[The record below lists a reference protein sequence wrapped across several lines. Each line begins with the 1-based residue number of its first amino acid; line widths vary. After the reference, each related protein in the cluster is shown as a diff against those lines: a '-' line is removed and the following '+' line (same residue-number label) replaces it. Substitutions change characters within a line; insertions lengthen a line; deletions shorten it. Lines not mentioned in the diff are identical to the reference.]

1 MSTEQGQR
9 VASGDATRQ
18 GGARTG
24 EPMRPTPRAA
34 PPDEVT
40 RRQALTATLASVVAW
55 AFDLFDL
62 FIILFVASTIG
73 PILFPTGNATLELA
87 AVYAAFAVTLLMRPI
102 GSAIFGGYA
111 DRHGRKRAMIIGVT
125 GVGVVTSLMGLVP
138 TYASAGLLAP
148 GLFLLLRLV
157 QGIFVGGIVASTH
170 TLGTETVPAKW
181 RGLVS
186 GLIGGGGAG
195 LGAMVAA
202 IFFLI
207 VSSLFPG
214 DAFAEWGW
222 RVMFFTGAIG
232 ALFSFLIFRSVQESP
247 LFQRLGGDGRRPEVA
262 PVRELFSARYRT
274 VFGLNL
280 LVVAGGATMY
290 YLTSGF
296 LPTFLGKNVGMKP
309 TDAAVVLIFASAV
322 VIVSACLGG
331 HISELVGRRRA
342 FIAFGVVNAI
352 ALPLIYL
359 QMDGLTPGDTGAII
373 GWSLLLAFLAN
384 AGYAPVVVFL
394 NERFPTR
401 IRATGTAVSWNAG
414 FAIGG
419 MTPTLVTGLSPT
431 VDDFPMVLAITL
443 AVASIV
449 YLVGAA
455 VVGETRGR
463 FETP

>member
-1 MSTEQGQR
+1 MTAGDGTVVRSTEAPE
-9 VASGDATRQ
+9 VAL
-18 GGARTG
+18 
-24 EPMRPTPRAA
+24 P
-34 PPDEVT
+34 EVT
-40 RRQALTATLASVVAW
+40 RRQAISAALASTVAW

-73 PILFPTGNATLELA
+73 PILFPSGNETLELA
-87 AVYAAFAVTLLMRPI
+87 AVYGAFAVTLVMRPV
-102 GSAIFGGYA
+102 GSAIFGNYA

-125 GVGVVTSLMGLVP
+125 GVGLVTSLMGLVP

-170 TLGTETVPAKW
+170 TLGTETVPARW
-181 RGLVS
+181 RGLLS

-214 DAFAEWGW
+214 EEFSEWGW

-232 ALFSFLIFRSVQESP
+232 ALLSFLIFRKVEESP
-247 LFQRLGGDGRRPEVA
+247 FFQRLAAEGASARQTA
-262 PVRELFSARYRT
+262 PVRELFSSTYVR
-274 VFGLNL
+274 VFLLNL
-280 LVVAGGATMY
+280 LVVMGGASMY

-296 LPTFLGKNVGMKP
+296 LPTFLGKNVGMEP
-309 TDAAVVLIFASAV
+309 TDAAVVLIFASAS
-322 VIVSACLGG
+322 VIVATIGGG
-331 HISELVGRRRA
+331 HLSEIIGRRRA
-342 FIAFGVVNAI
+342 FMLFGTINLV

-359 QMDGLTPGDTGAII
+359 QMSDLRPEDTGAII
-373 GWSLLLAFLAN
+373 GWAMLLAFLAN
-384 AGYAPVVVFL
+384 AAYAPVLVFL

-414 FAIGG
+414 FALGG
-419 MTPTLVTGLSPT
+419 MTPTFVTGVSPT
-431 VDDFPMVLAITL
+431 VKDFPEVLAISL
-443 AVASIV
+443 AVVSVV
-449 YLVGAA
+449 YLVGA
-455 VVGETRGR
+455 VIVGETRGK
-463 FETP
+463 FET

>member
-1 MSTEQGQR
+1 MTTGQGR
-9 VASGDATRQ
+9 TVAAGDAAVQ
-18 GGARTG
+18 QDARTG
-24 EPMRPTPRAA
+24 ARIEPTA
-34 PPDEVT
+34 PGGPPGEVT
-40 RRQALTATLASVVAW
+40 RRQAMTATLASVVAW

-73 PILFPTGNATLELA
+73 PILFPTGNETLELA
-87 AVYAAFAVTLLMRPI
+87 AVYASFAVTLVMRPV
-102 GSAIFGGYA
+102 GSAIFGNYA
-111 DRHGRKRAMIIGVT
+111 DRRGRKKAMIIGVT
-125 GVGVVTSLMGLVP
+125 GVGIVTSLMGLVP

-148 GLFLLLRLV
+148 ALFLLLRLV
-157 QGIFVGGIVASTH
+157 QGVFVGGIVASTH

-195 LGAMVAA
+195 LGAMVAS

-214 DAFAEWGW
+214 DAFGEWGW

-247 LFQRLGGDGRRPEVA
+247 LFQRMASDDSKPEAA
-262 PVRELFSARYRT
+262 PVRELFSATYRT
-274 VFGLNL
+274 VFLLNL

-296 LPTFLGKNVGMKP
+296 LPTFLGKNVGMTP
-309 TDAAVVLIFASAV
+309 TDAAVVLIFASAI

-331 HISELVGRRRA
+331 HISEVVGRRRA
-342 FIAFGVVNAI
+342 FIAFGTVNAF

-359 QMDGLTPGDTGAII
+359 QMKGLRPEDTGAII

-419 MTPTLVTGLSPT
+419 MTPALVTAISPT
-431 VDDFPMVLAITL
+431 VKDFPEVLAITL
-443 AVASIV
+443 AVASVV